1 MSRERRIAVV
11 AIGGNSLIKDKEHQT
26 VPDQFATA
34 CETCR
39 HIAEMIQQGWDV
51 IITHGNG
58 PQVGFILLRSELARH
73 VLHTVPLDS
82 CGADTQGAIGYML
95 QQCLYN
101 EFLRRGMKKQAVTVV
116 TQVVVDKDDP
126 AFQNPTKPIGPFMTK
141 EEALRRK
148 EEDGWDVMEDA
159 GRGWRRVVPSP
170 IPLEIIELDAIKALV
185 DQGFVVI
192 AVGGGGIPVIRLE
205 DGSLKGVEAVI
216 DKDYASSLL
225 AVGVQADLFLIS
237 TAVEKVALNYGKPN
251 QVWLDKM
258 TLEEAKRYYEEG
270 HFPPGSMGPKIKAII
285 QYLEQGGKEAII
297 TNPENL
303 TRALKGETG
312 TRIVPGS

>member
-1 MSRERRIAVV
+1 
-11 AIGGNSLIKDKEHQT
+11 
-26 VPDQFATA
+26 
-34 CETCR
+34 
-39 HIAEMIQQGWDV
+39 
-51 IITHGNG
+51 
-58 PQVGFILLRSELARH
+58 
-73 VLHTVPLDS
+73 VPLDS

-101 EFLRRGMKKQAVTVV
+101 AFLKKGMKKQAATVV

-141 EEALRRK
+141 EEALRRR

-170 IPLEIIELDAIKALV
+170 KPLEIVELDAIRALLK
-185 DQGFVVI
+185 DGFVVI

-205 DGSLKGVEAVI
+205 DGTLKGVEAVI

-225 AVGVQADLFLIS
+225 AVGLQADLFLIS

-258 TLEEAKRYYEEG
+258 TLEEAKRYYDEG

-297 TNPENL
+297 TDPENL
-303 TRALKGETG
+303 TRALKRETG
-312 TRIVPGS
+312 TRIVPE

>member
-1 MSRERRIAVV
+1 MSERRRVAVV
-11 AIGGNSLIKDKEHQT
+11 AIGGNSLIKDKNHQT

-34 CETCR
+34 CETAE
-39 HIAEMIQQGWDV
+39 HIAEMIAEGWDV
-51 IITHGNG
+51 VITHGNG

-73 VLHTVPLDS
+73 VLHPVPLDS

-101 EFLRRGMKKQAVTVV
+101 VFHRKGMKKEAATVV
-116 TQVVVDKDDP
+116 TQVVVDENDP
-126 AFQNPTKPIGPFMTK
+126 AFQNPTKPIGPFMTQ

-170 IPLEIIELDAIKALV
+170 EPLEIVELNAIKSLLK
-185 DQGFVVI
+185 DGFVVI
-192 AVGGGGIPVIRLE
+192 AVGGGGIPVVRRP
-205 DGSLKGVEAVI
+205 DGTLKGVEAVI
-216 DKDYASSLL
+216 DKDRASSLL
-225 AVGVQADLFLIS
+225 ATSIKADLFLIS

-258 TLEEAKRYYEEG
+258 TLEEAKRYYAEG
-270 HFPPGSMGPKIKAII
+270 HFAPGSMGPKIEAII
-285 QYLEQGGKEAII
+285 RYLEQGGKEAII
-297 TNPENL
+297 TTPENL
-303 TRALKGETG
+303 TRALRGETG
-312 TRIVPGS
+312 TRIVPE